1 MKNEIYY
8 LDISGCFLGHCESK
22 FKDKLG
28 HYYGKDHSI
37 LNLNL
42 DNFFEKL
49 RSIFGQYKS
58 KLGQYKMPIKQNQ
71 VKFLDTT

>member
-1 MKNEIYY
+1 MRKI
-8 LDISGCFLGHCESK
+8 LGHFRVFLGHNKLK
-22 FKDKLG
+22 FKDKPG

-42 DNFFEKL
+42 DELFEKL

-58 KLGQYKMPIKQNQ
+58 KLGQLKTPIKQNQ
-71 VKFLDTT
+71 LKFFDSTR